1 MAARPQSVPGR
12 AGVKKEE
19 EGPGVTPS
27 LPSLGQE
34 PSNPDSSM
42 AEGQSNVTGP
52 ASPVNEEEEGPGS
65 APEWPPQKMEEFQ
78 PLRADPV
85 AVLTEE
91 QELIRKRFS
100 SRIQTFWK
108 FVKTTEREEMAI
120 TAIEGMANSDSY
132 NPEACAAMLNSL
144 VQSDIPNLK
153 RVPTIVAY
161 IYRWLKTN
169 TDLSAEHRLDKS
181 LLKLAQAHPSDV
193 VVTLLCCAP
202 SCDRAAVSM
211 WKVMVSSSRTAE
223 VVLSELPCVLEDWPL
238 HSACTS
244 EGESKEVF
252 ALAATRAL
260 WEIIRVPLSPQASF
274 VVPCLF
280 VALLVQVFCS
290 TEQMPSKI
298 NFFWRRCRQ
307 RHHHP
312 ANPNRFAVLTVKAL
326 LCRLQLEDVVLA
338 VERKK
343 GWDTLLSTDTHRY
356 AVGLLAREMHR
367 VSRPM
372 REGIARYL
380 LTLFTREESHWR
392 VPAMAFLVEILNCL
406 ETEKLVDTILQ
417 LMTSHLQSDCK
428 EMRHLVLRGLLMLCK
443 NPLKAKRLQGLTKSL
458 MELLKDVDGELVELT
473 LPVLSKVLLDR
484 DVRIATPIALQLGEA
499 LLPLFDNDASR
510 VRLLS
515 IHLFGDMIVYVEK
528 EGKRHLKTCVHQSL
542 LPLFYHLHDENQ
554 CVAEASLETLLRAT
568 KFLKKRRFMQLLER
582 EQPWRFSECLLS
594 ESRRTTDEYRRQ
606 SLTYLESSQE
616 SMRETAIRFIGLAGQ
631 HVRGQQEEFQNIC
644 DALVGMT
651 NDISPSIST
660 LADQTLHILRTA
672 PRHRLPFRFQ
682 LLQDKLRRIWRR

>member
-1 MAARPQSVPGR
+1 
-12 AGVKKEE
+12 
-19 EGPGVTPS
+19 
-27 LPSLGQE
+27 
-34 PSNPDSSM
+34 M
-42 AEGQSNVTGP
+42 AEGPSNVTGL
-52 ASPVNEEEEGPGS
+52 ASVKEEEGPGS

-91 QELIRKRFS
+91 QELIRRRFS
-100 SRIQTFWK
+100 NRIQTFWK

-161 IYRWLKTN
+161 MYRWLKAN

-181 LLKLAQAHPSDV
+181 LLKLAQAHPNDV

-202 SCDRAAVSM
+202 SCD
-211 WKVMVSSSRTAE
+211 
-223 VVLSELPCVLEDWPL
+223 
-238 HSACTS
+238 
-244 EGESKEVF
+244 
-252 ALAATRAL
+252 
-260 WEIIRVPLSPQASF
+260 
-274 VVPCLF
+274 
-280 VALLVQVFCS
+280 
-290 TEQMPSKI
+290 
-298 NFFWRRCRQ
+298 
-307 RHHHP
+307 
-312 ANPNRFAVLTVKAL
+312 RFAVLTVKAL

-343 GWDTLLSTDTHRY
+343 GWDTLLSTDTHCY

-380 LTLFTREESHWR
+380 LTLFTREESRWR

-406 ETEKLVDTILQ
+406 KTEELVDTILQ

-428 EMRHLVLRGLLMLCK
+428 EMRHLVLRGLFMFCK
-443 NPLKAKRLQGLTKSL
+443 NPLKAKRLQSLTKNL
-458 MELLKDVDGELVELT
+458 MELLKDVDGELIELT

-484 DVRIATPIALQLGEA
+484 DVPIATPIALQLGEA

-515 IHLFGDMIVYVEK
+515 IHLFGDMIVCVEK

-554 CVAEASLETLLRAT
+554 CVAEVGTLELLVSPWKASLETLLQAT

-582 EQPWRFSECLLS
+582 EQPWRVN
-594 ESRRTTDEYRRQ
+594 
-606 SLTYLESSQE
+606 
-616 SMRETAIRFIGLAGQ
+616 
-631 HVRGQQEEFQNIC
+631 VRGQEDNRRVPAPVPDILGELTGVHERDSYQGNGEEDKKGPYAASDLGMQHGRKS
-644 DALVGMT
+644 DRKALDLLVV
-651 NDISPSIST
+651 
-660 LADQTLHILRTA
+660 
-672 PRHRLPFRFQ
+672 Q
-682 LLQDKLRRIWRR
+682 LKF